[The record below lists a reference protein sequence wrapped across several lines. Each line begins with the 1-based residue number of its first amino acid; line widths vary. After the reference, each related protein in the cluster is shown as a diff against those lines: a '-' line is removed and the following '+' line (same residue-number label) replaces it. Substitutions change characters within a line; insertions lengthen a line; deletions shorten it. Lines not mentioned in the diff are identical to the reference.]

1 MTAVLARQFGIA
13 MFHYLYSVVGI
24 AFVSLAFVLIP
35 RADAVLVEAAVA
47 PIQGPSVASQ
57 SAINAISAAGSSRTR
72 REIAAFDFVSS
83 PTAAASLGLLP
94 LAAAAPSHA
103 IHRVS
108 CSLGLQAW
116 VSCTALLRCLI
127 VLRVRRETLALEKLV
142 G

>member
-1 MTAVLARQFGIA
+1 
-13 MFHYLYSVVGI
+13 MFHYLYSIIGI
-24 AFVSLAFVLIP
+24 AFASLAFVLIAL
-35 RADAVLVEAAVA
+35 ADAVLVEAAVA
-47 PIQGPSVASQ
+47 PIQAPSVASQ
-57 SAINAISAAGSSRTR
+57 SSINAISAAGSSKTR
-72 REIAAFDFVSS
+72 HEIAASDFVSS

-94 LAAAAPSHA
+94 LAAAAPLHA

-127 VLRVRRETLALEKLV
+127 LRRARKETLALEKLV